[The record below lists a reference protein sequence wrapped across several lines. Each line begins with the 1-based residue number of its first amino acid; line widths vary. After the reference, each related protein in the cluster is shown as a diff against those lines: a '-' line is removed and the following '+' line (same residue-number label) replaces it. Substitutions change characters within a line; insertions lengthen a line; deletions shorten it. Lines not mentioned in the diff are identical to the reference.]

1 MGRLRE
7 ARPLSARL
15 HPMFVTRRLLRSLV
29 LTGVGALTAP
39 VAAAQDHGLSGEFS
53 RLSAKERSRL
63 AREESEASVKDT
75 AFQATMAR
83 AEVHFQARRYED
95 AMADYERARGLRPLN
110 VYPPVKIDDLRVLI
124 AKRDAAV
131 AQARADSVRRSAHPP
146 VPSTVPTPELPVDER
161 PVLEQAPARSAE
173 PLVVDT
179 AEPADPGP
187 TPPSP
192 SVPPSTRPAPR
203 PVVRSS
209 DQVPAP
215 AVPVAREPGIHEE
228 QFKEGNAIV
237 LQRTVT
243 TASEVHIYRK
253 VTHPWGHT
261 FHFLDGLPVDERAW
275 TDRFG
280 DK

>member
-1 MGRLRE
+1 MSV
-7 ARPLSARL
+7 ARVLSRN
-15 HPMFVTRRLLRSLV
+15 LV
-29 LTGVGALTAP
+29 IACAGVLGALVAP
-39 VAAAQDHGLSGEFS
+39 GQDRGLSGEFS
-53 RLSAKERSRL
+53 QLSAKERSRL
-63 AREESEASVKDT
+63 AREESEAAMKDT

-83 AEVHFQARRYED
+83 AEAHFQARRYED

-131 AQARADSVRRSAHPP
+131 AQAKADSAARSAPP
-146 VPSTVPTPELPVDER
+146 PAPPTVPAPELPVDAR
-161 PVLEQAPARSAE
+161 PVPQQAPAHAPE
-173 PLVVDT
+173 LEKDVT
-179 AEPADPGP
+179 TKPADPEP
-187 TPPSP
+187 LPPAR
-192 SVPPSTRPAPR
+192 SVPPPTRPVPR
-203 PVVRSS
+203 PEVRSS
-209 DQVPAP
+209 
-215 AVPVAREPGIHEE
+215 VPVQEPSVAVVREPGIHEE

-243 TASEVHIYRK
+243 TATEVHVYRK
-253 VTHPWGHT
+253 VTHPWGRT